1 MYQGKS
7 FLAIIPARGGS
18 KRLPRK
24 NVLPL
29 AGRPLIGWSIQAA
42 LESRYIDRVIVSSD
56 DGEILGLA
64 EQLGAEALLRP
75 IELAA
80 DDANTIDVLI
90 HAVTKA
96 GHSYDHVVLLQATS
110 PLRGANHIDEA
121 VEYMLAI
128 QAGSVI
134 SVTEAEHS
142 PLWANVLPED
152 GCLRSF
158 IRDDVVGKRSQD
170 LDTYY
175 RLNGSIYIAK
185 TDRLISSKSLMF
197 DDSYAYVMS
206 RECSIDIDTLYD
218 FICAEALINYQSTKL
233 VT

>member
-29 AGRPLIGWSIQAA
+29 AGRPLVGWSIQAA
-42 LESRYIDRVIVSSD
+42 FESRYIDRVIVSSD
-56 DGEILGLA
+56 DGEILGIA
-64 EQLGAEALLRP
+64 EKMGAEPLLRP
-75 IELAA
+75 KGLATDEA
-80 DDANTIDVLI
+80 TTIDVLI

-96 GHSYDHVVLLQATS
+96 GQSYDHVVLLQATS
-110 PLRGANHIDEA
+110 PLREAHHIDEA

-142 PLWANVLPED
+142 PLWSNVLPED
-152 GCLRSF
+152 GCLSGF
-158 IRDDVVGKRSQD
+158 IRGDVIGKRSQD

-175 RLNGSIYIAK
+175 RLNGALYIAK
-185 TDRLISSKSLMF
+185 TDRLVSSKSLMF
-197 DDSYAYVMS
+197 DDSYAYVME
-206 RECSIDIDTLYD
+206 RECSIDIDSLYD
-218 FICAEALINYQSTKL
+218 FICAEALINYRGK
-233 VT
+233 